1 MRVRLNQQRLL
12 AFLAQSPLSQNH
24 WAIKLGLSRGHW
36 SEIVNGKHLYPSPK
50 TRERMLEV
58 LGLPFEELFEI
69 ETGIPSWADT
79 DFRRAIADR
88 YLIDTELGQGGMGAV
103 YLARDA
109 RHGRVVAVKVISP
122 EAVSGIGV
130 NQFLREIATV
140 AQLQHPHILPLFDS
154 GEAAGRP
161 FYVMPYIRG
170 GSLRARLSDAIR
182 LPVEEAVALTTG
194 IAAALQHAHEHRV
207 LHCDVKPENILLDG
221 SHPYV
226 MDFGVARRLHTEV
239 LPWTLRRELDFSAGT
254 PAYVSPEQ
262 ASGEQELDTRSD
274 VYSLACVVYEML
286 SGRPPFEG
294 PTTQAVVSRRFI
306 APPPAIRDFAPEV
319 PPLLDQAVARG
330 MALEPVK
337 RPTTAAEFSAAVSA
351 GARPA
356 SGPLARVSVAITRSL
371 SRFRRRR
378 GATIR
383 LGNVFMDP
391 LWQNLGY
398 AVRALR
404 RSPAFALIAVLTLG
418 LGIGAN
424 TAIFSVVRGL
434 LLKPLPYHEGDRL
447 MYLRHSADGP
457 GRDNVTFSVPEVNDF
472 RARAATLGGGIAEY
486 STSSGILQREDGA
499 SRISLGLVTGNFFD
513 VMGLAPIL
521 GRLTRSS
528 DDGPG
533 VPAVMVLTRESW
545 LTRFGGD
552 SAIVGQQIRMD
563 DKSVTV
569 IGVVPPAP
577 HFPTKVDAYTN
588 MVVSE
593 HHLSA
598 FMTESRTHRM
608 TEMVARLVPGATLEQ
623 ARNEVATVYATMQRD
638 FAAAYEP
645 GSHYRVAMMP
655 LKEALG
661 ERARLTL
668 WLLMGAAGFVLII
681 SAANVANLTLMR
693 GIRRSHELV
702 TRAALGAGVGRLRR
716 LLLAENV
723 VLALLGGGLGILIA
737 IGGLGLLTSFA
748 ARYSPR
754 ASEIGLDLVVLGF
767 TLAVSLG
774 LAFLLSFVAT
784 LPEEGALAAW
794 INAGGT
800 RSTGDRRKHRL
811 QRGLVVVQVAV
822 SVVLLT
828 GAGLLTRTLMSLSE
842 VESGL
847 TTEQV
852 LSLDVPL
859 LTRGRS
865 DSVARAAAGVQY
877 DQMRLR
883 IAALPGV
890 IEVGQGS
897 APLRATNIWGDVKAE
912 NRPLPPGEGYPNV
925 ELRFARSG
933 YFGAA
938 GIPVLSGRDF
948 AETDLGGFGGPTI
961 VNQALADRLFPGE
974 NPIGQRIARLDVVRF
989 VWGDWSTIVGVVG
1002 NTRDGGL
1009 DTEPRPAM
1017 FINAGR
1023 SPASELVIRAER
1035 NVASLIPTVTGIIRS
1050 IAPTAPIERVATIS
1064 QLRDESVAPRRL
1076 NTVMIAS
1083 FSLLALV
1090 IAAVGIAGVLA
1101 FSVSAR
1107 TGEIG
1112 IRMSLGADAG
1122 KVQRMILGEGGALL
1136 ALGLGLGIA
1145 GALLSSGVIS
1155 RLLYGVAPHD
1165 PVTFAAV
1172 AVTMAAIGV
1181 AACWI
1186 PAQRAA
1192 RIDPAIAMRS
1202 E

>member
-1 MRVRLNQQRLL
+1 
-12 AFLAQSPLSQNH
+12 
-24 WAIKLGLSRGHW
+24 
-36 SEIVNGKHLYPSPK
+36 
-50 TRERMLEV
+50 
-58 LGLPFEELFEI
+58 
-69 ETGIPSWADT
+69 
-79 DFRRAIADR
+79 
-88 YLIDTELGQGGMGAV
+88 
-103 YLARDA
+103 
-109 RHGRVVAVKVISP
+109 
-122 EAVSGIGV
+122 
-130 NQFLREIATV
+130 
-140 AQLQHPHILPLFDS
+140 
-154 GEAAGRP
+154 
-161 FYVMPYIRG
+161 
-170 GSLRARLSDAIR
+170 
-182 LPVEEAVALTTG
+182 
-194 IAAALQHAHEHRV
+194 
-207 LHCDVKPENILLDG
+207 
-221 SHPYV
+221 
-226 MDFGVARRLHTEV
+226 MDFGVARKLHTEV

-262 ASGEQELDTRSD
+262 ASGEKELDTRSD

-294 PTTQAVVSRRFI
+294 PTTQAIVSRRFV
-306 APPPAIRDFAPEV
+306 APPPSLREFAPEV
-319 PPLLDQAVARG
+319 SPLLDRAVDRA
-330 MALEPVK
+330 MSLEPRQ
-337 RPTTAAEFSAAVSA
+337 RPATPAEFSAAVIDA
-351 GARPA
+351 AKPV
-356 SGPLARVSVAITRSL
+356 SGGLARLSLALTRGW
-371 SRFRRRR
+371 SRLRSRR
-378 GATIR
+378 GTPR
-383 LGNVFMDP
+383 LGRFGMES
-391 LWQNLGY
+391 LGQNLRY

-404 RSPAFALIAVLTLG
+404 RSPVFTLVAVLTLA

-434 LLKPLPYHEGDRL
+434 LLKPLPYREGDRL

-486 STSSGILQREDGA
+486 STSSGILQRDDGA

-521 GRLTRSS
+521 GRLTRAS
-528 DDGPG
+528 DNGPG
-533 VPAVMVLTRESW
+533 VPGVMVLTREFW

-552 SAIVGQQIRMD
+552 SSIVGEQIRMD

-608 TEMVARLVPGATLEQ
+608 TEMVARLAPGATLEQ
-623 ARNEVATVYATMQRD
+623 AQSEVATVYGTMQRD
-638 FAAAYEP
+638 FAAAYDP

-655 LKEALG
+655 LKQALG
-661 ERARLTL
+661 ERARTTL
-668 WLLMGAAGFVLII
+668 LLLMGAAGFVLII

-693 GIRRSHELV
+693 GIRRSYELV

-716 LLLAENV
+716 LLLVENV
-723 VLALLGGGLGILIA
+723 VLALLGGVLGVLIA
-737 IGGLGLLTSFA
+737 VGGLGLLTSFA
-748 ARYSPR
+748 ERYSPR
-754 ASEIGLDLVVLGF
+754 AGEIELDPVVLGF

-800 RSTGDRRKHRL
+800 RSTGDRRKQRL

-822 SVVLLT
+822 SVMLLT
-828 GAGLLTRTLMSLSE
+828 GAGLLTRTLLSLSE

-847 TTEQV
+847 TTEEV

-865 DSVARAAAGVQY
+865 DSVARVAAAVQY
-877 DQMRLR
+877 EQMRLR

-897 APLRATNIWGDVKAE
+897 APMRATNIWFDVKAE
-912 NRPLPPGEGYPNV
+912 NRPLPAGEGYPNV
-925 ELRFARSG
+925 EVRFARSG
-933 YFGAA
+933 YFRAA
-938 GIPVLSGRDF
+938 GIPVLQGRDF
-948 AETDLGGFGGPTI
+948 AETDQGGFGGPTI

-974 NPIGQRIARLDVVRF
+974 NPIGQRIAALDVVRF
-989 VWGDWSTIVGVVG
+989 VWGEWRTIVGVIG
-1002 NTRDGGL
+1002 NVRDAGL
-1009 DTEPRPAM
+1009 DTDPRPAM
-1017 FINAGR
+1017 FVNAAR
-1023 SPASELVIRAER
+1023 APASELVIRAER
-1035 NVASLIPTVTGIIRS
+1035 NVAGLIPTVTSIIRG

-1076 NTVMIAS
+1076 NATLIAS

-1122 KVQRMILGEGGALL
+1122 KVQRMILREGSVLL
-1136 ALGLGLGIA
+1136 ALGLFLGIA
-1145 GALLSSGVIS
+1145 GAFASAGVMRGLLFGI
-1155 RLLYGVAPHD
+1155 APHD
-1165 PVTFAAV
+1165 PVTYV
-1172 AVTMAAIGV
+1172 AVGATMAAIGI
-1181 AACWI
+1181 AASWF
-1186 PAQRAA
+1186 PARRAA
-1192 RIDPAIAMRS
+1192 RVDPAIAMRS